1 LDGERIFLI
10 ILIIG
15 LAGFSVYIG
24 EHNSNAVQ
32 ISDVFEL
39 EPSSYPQILGN
50 TDYGYVIRGGP
61 YGNKDSEVKIA
72 YIIGVH
78 PLEFKSHE
86 AILDVLLNN
95 QHSLKYSYY
104 IYMIKVTRD
113 ASDYNNG
120 RINGQLLAYEYAFP
134 DIEAKKFNLVVDV
147 HSNIGD
153 YKEKRFLDVPV
164 NDNISKD
171 LAYKILNKISWA
183 SFYIP
188 PAEKG
193 PSSGPY
199 VILPLIHY
207 GIPTIVYETYRY
219 EPYKLTLEHANQLI
233 EAVDRLNL

>member
-1 LDGERIFLI
+1 LI
-10 ILIIG
+10 IVIIG

-199 VILPLIHY
+199 VILPLIHS
-207 GIPTIVYETYRY
+207 GIPTIVYETYRS